1 MYLRLRL
8 FYPLLFHC
16 WLLQIRKV
24 PSILLSWNSHWQP
37 WPASSEGCSVWLHWG
52 HCPSISQHY
61 RSLFQA
67 DLYTDL
73 RYTIKV
79 LFLEFPYIFF
89 FRIPQNLFF
98 LHYHRNNHPEN
109 LTILKN
115 CFPLASLLQNQ
126 LSSRGCR
133 YQQDRDLST
142 GEPVQNEKK
151 AKHDQS
157 SHNGILIHSLW
168 GVEEPWPSLLQPFLM
183 LRVPFALRF
192 HSLYQLP

>member
-89 FRIPQNLFF
+89 FRIPQNLIF

-115 CFPLASLLQNQ
+115 CFPLASLLQISFLQGAVVTNRIVTFQQVNQ
-126 LSSRGCR
+126 FKTKRK
-133 YQQDRDLST
+133 
-142 GEPVQNEKK
+142 QNTT
-151 AKHDQS
+151 
-157 SHNGILIHSLW
+157 
-168 GVEEPWPSLLQPFLM
+168 
-183 LRVPFALRF
+183 RVPIMEFW
-192 HSLYQLP
+192 YVPYEG